1 LNIVARTSGLA
12 EADHKQNSDRT
23 LSLARRRKL
32 PVFFIV
38 DREANPIMARLDLSS
53 TDAGGD
59 ESSYD
64 DRARTAA
71 HRIIVEIAQTG
82 ADGGVALLSSSLV
95 LRLAALSGS
104 AGPAY
109 AVFLERLEPRN
120 ILADAAS
127 RYGLSSREIDVL
139 SLIFQGLTSSQIAL
153 QLFIAPTTVHAH
165 VKNIARKTHSS
176 KRTAILATILG
187 LR

>member
-1 LNIVARTSGLA
+1 MNNVARTSGLA
-12 EADHKQNSDRT
+12 DTEHKQNSDRT

-38 DREANPIMARLDLSS
+38 DREANPIMARLDLSQAE
-53 TDAGGD
+53 AGS
-59 ESSYD
+59 EEATYD
-64 DRARTAA
+64 DRARAA
-71 HRIIVEIAQTG
+71 ALRIIAEITQTG
-82 ADGGVALLSSSLV
+82 ADGGVALLSSTLV
-95 LRLAALSGS
+95 LRLAALGGS

-109 AVFLERLEPRN
+109 AVFLEHLEPRN

-127 RYGLSSREIDVL
+127 RYGLSAREIDVL

>member
-1 LNIVARTSGLA
+1 LNTLARSSVVTD
-12 EADHKQNSDRT
+12 ADFKQNSDRT

-38 DREANPIMARLDLSS
+38 DQEANPIMARLDLSQ
-53 TDAGGD
+53 TDARSD
-59 ESSYD
+59 ENVYD

-71 HRIIVEIAQTG
+71 HRIIAEIAQTG
-82 ADGGVALLSSSLV
+82 ADGGVALLSSTLV
-95 LRLAALSGS
+95 LRLAPLSGS

-139 SLIFQGLTSSQIAL
+139 ALIFQGLTSSQIAL